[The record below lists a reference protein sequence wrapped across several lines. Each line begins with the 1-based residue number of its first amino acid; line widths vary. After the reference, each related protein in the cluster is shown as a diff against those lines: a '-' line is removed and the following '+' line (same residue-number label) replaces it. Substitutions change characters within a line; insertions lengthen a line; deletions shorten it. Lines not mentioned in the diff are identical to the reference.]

1 MFTYTVYHMFMSLY
15 VSIYIYIY
23 TQIVLQSSCFGMF
36 CGVACAEDGSVV
48 YYIMMEDIKVVFR
61 RERGRQTS
69 KESSSVAFLF
79 IRIPLSN

>member
-1 MFTYTVYHMFMSLY
+1 MFMSLY

>member
-1 MFTYTVYHMFMSLY
+1 MSLY
-15 VSIYIYIY
+15 VSIYIYIYIY

-48 YYIMMEDIKVVFR
+48 YYIMMEDIKVVFM

-69 KESSSVAFLF
+69 KESSSVAFLL